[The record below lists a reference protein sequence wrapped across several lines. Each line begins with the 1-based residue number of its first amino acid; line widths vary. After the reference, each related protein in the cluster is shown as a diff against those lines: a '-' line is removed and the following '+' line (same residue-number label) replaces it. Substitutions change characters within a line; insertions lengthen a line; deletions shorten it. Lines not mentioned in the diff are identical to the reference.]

1 MKYTKLVLLLSI
13 LLAVACYFLGK
24 QQGGNVI
31 QQQVVNNI
39 QLVKEIAAL
48 ATLKVEGNT
57 TVKIS
62 NFNNQSNDWITSV
75 KKYFSENTLQIT
87 IPYSAIYGVKID
99 SQQINISSSNKTI
112 EIKLPKAS
120 LMSVQ
125 LQLDKLSTMNQTGI
139 FRSTS
144 LDNFATAQKQLY
156 DEVQNSLQNNAAYI
170 QQSQEGVRKI
180 IQQFYQPLG
189 YTVNIN
195 FKN

>member
-24 QQGGNVI
+24 QQGSNVI
-31 QQQVVNNI
+31 QQQVVNNV

-62 NFNNQSNDWITSV
+62 NFNNQTNDWLTSV

-99 SQQINISSSNKTI
+99 SQQVQISSSNKTI
-112 EIKLPKAS
+112 EINLPKAS

-180 IQQFYQPLG
+180 IQQYYQPLG

>member
-99 SQQINISSSNKTI
+99 SQQVQISTSNKTI
-112 EIKLPKAS
+112 EINLPKAS

-180 IQQFYQPLG
+180 IQQYYQPLG
-189 YTVNIN
+189 YTVTIN

>member
-62 NFNNQSNDWITSV
+62 NFNNQTNDWLTSV

-112 EIKLPKAS
+112 EINLPKAS

-180 IQQFYQPLG
+180 IQQYYQPLG

>member
-62 NFNNQSNDWITSV
+62 NFNNQSNDWLTSV

-99 SQQINISSSNKTI
+99 SQQVQISTSNKTI
-112 EIKLPKAS
+112 EINLPKAS

-180 IQQFYQPLG
+180 IQQYYQPLG
-189 YTVNIN
+189 YTVTIN

>member
-1 MKYTKLVLLLSI
+1 MNSTKIVIALAF

-24 QQGGNVI
+24 QQGSNVI
-31 QQQVVNNI
+31 EQQVVNNV

-62 NFNNQSNDWITSV
+62 NFNNQPNDWLTSV

-99 SQQINISSSNKTI
+99 SQHVQISTSNKTI
-112 EIKLPKAS
+112 EINLPKAS
-120 LMSVQ
+120 LISVQ

-139 FRSTS
+139 FSSTS
-144 LDNFATAQKQLY
+144 LDNFASAQKQLY
-156 DEVQNSLQNNAAYI
+156 DEVQHSLQNNTAYI
-170 QQSQEGVRKI
+170 QQSQDGVRKI
-180 IQQFYQPLG
+180 IEQYYQPLG